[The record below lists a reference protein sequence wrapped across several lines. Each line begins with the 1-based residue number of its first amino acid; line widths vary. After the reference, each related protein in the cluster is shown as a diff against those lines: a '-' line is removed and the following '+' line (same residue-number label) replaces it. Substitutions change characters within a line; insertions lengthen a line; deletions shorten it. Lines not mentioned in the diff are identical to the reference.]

1 VRLMS
6 VSRLGV
12 LTVCLLGLVSTAGVV
27 QASAGGP
34 TQVLMFHSGKQT
46 QTAVGF
52 NINSNTAPPV
62 GSQYII
68 TVVLHN
74 AAPQFG
80 KPTGAQIGRALID
93 CTFLSV
99 SAPNG
104 DGICSGIAHLPDGY
118 VTFGGNGGFS
128 NSKHGYW
135 AVTGGVGHYA
145 HDRGQLRTG
154 GGTAVLTLYS

>member
-1 VRLMS
+1 MS
-6 VSRLGV
+6 VRQLGV
-12 LTVCLLGLVSTAGVV
+12 PTGCVLGLVLMIGVSQAG
-27 QASAGGP
+27 AAGS
-34 TQVLMFHSGKQT
+34 TQVLKFHPGHMT

-52 NINSNTAPPV
+52 NINSNAAPPI
-62 GSQYII
+62 GSQYVI
-68 TVVLHN
+68 TVTLHN

-80 KPTGAQIGRALID
+80 KPTGAQIGRVLID

-99 SAPNG
+99 NAPNG
-104 DGICSGIAHLPDGY
+104 DGICTGIAHLPDGY

-128 NSKHGYW
+128 NGKHGYW

-145 HDRGQLRTG
+145 RDRGQLRTG

>member
-1 VRLMS
+1 MS
-6 VSRLGV
+6 VRRLVVRTGCV
-12 LTVCLLGLVSTAGVV
+12 LGLVLIFAVSQAG
-27 QASAGGP
+27 AAGS
-34 TQVLMFHSGKQT
+34 TQVLTFHQGNMT

-52 NINSNTAPPV
+52 NINSNAAPPI

-68 TVVLHN
+68 TLTLHN

-80 KPTGAQIGRALID
+80 KPAGAPIGRALID

-99 SAPNG
+99 NANG
-104 DGICSGIAHLPDGY
+104 DGICTGIAHLPDGY

-128 NSKHGYW
+128 NGKHGYW

-145 HDRGQLRTG
+145 RDRGQLRTG